1 MRTDFFRAAL
11 FLISAV
17 FLFSTQDV
25 IVKWISHS
33 YPVHEIV
40 LIRSISGIIPLL
52 ILAHFLGGV
61 RALRTRRYAAHFA
74 RSLIMFS
81 AYTCF
86 YLSLA
91 ALPLAETVTLF
102 FSSPFFIIMLSSVM
116 LDENIEIRCWIAV
129 VIGFIGV
136 ILMLKPDV
144 NNINPAAL
152 LAVLSAF
159 FYALGS
165 VVTRKLGKTES
176 GIVLA
181 LFPTV
186 AYILFAGMLGLL
198 LQLISIGDVSHPSLE
213 FLFHAWCLPSQ
224 TDLLWMILLGLLA
237 ALGFFGLSQ
246 AYRLAQPAL
255 IAPLEYIAVP
265 ISVVWGFVLWHEVL
279 EPRSILAALL
289 IIVSGLYILG
299 RESMSGTKNLLHI
312 FKIKIR
318 K

>member
-1 MRTDFFRAAL
+1 MSSTISLRTDFFRAAV

-61 RALRTRRYAAHFA
+61 HALRTRRYAAHFA

-116 LDENIEIRCWIAV
+116 LDEKIEIRCWIAV
-129 VIGFIGV
+129 VVGFFGV

-165 VVTRKLGKTES
+165 VVTRQIGKDRKRDCPWLFSPQSLTFFLQACL
-176 GIVLA
+176 VL
-181 LFPTV
+181 LP
-186 AYILFAGMLGLL
+186 
-198 LQLISIGDVSHPSLE
+198 QLITIDDLPHSSLGVSFSTRGG
-213 FLFHAWCLPSQ
+213 LPPQ
-224 TDLLWMILLGLLA
+224 
-237 ALGFFGLSQ
+237 
-246 AYRLAQPAL
+246 
-255 IAPLEYIAVP
+255 
-265 ISVVWGFVLWHEVL
+265 
-279 EPRSILAALL
+279 
-289 IIVSGLYILG
+289 
-299 RESMSGTKNLLHI
+299 N
-312 FKIKIR
+312 
-318 K
+318 